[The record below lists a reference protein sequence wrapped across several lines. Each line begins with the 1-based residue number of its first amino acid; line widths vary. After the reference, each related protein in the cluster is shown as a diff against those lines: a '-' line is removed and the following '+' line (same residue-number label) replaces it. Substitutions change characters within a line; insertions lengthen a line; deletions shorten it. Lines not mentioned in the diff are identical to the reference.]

1 MSHLTRHKRINNIYM
16 HLFLCPSFSCA
27 LILRQNTRFVIVSVV
42 VISGEKMW
50 HKLTQISIKFRG
62 FFGSLQNQFY
72 FNSKRKLQTTPFSN
86 KSLAHHFNVKTKTI
100 SKDLFYRFYA
110 SLTMFHSQE

>member
-62 FFGSLQNQFY
+62 FLGLVRINFILIQRGNFKQPL
-72 FNSKRKLQTTPFSN
+72 FSN
-86 KSLAHHFNVKTKTI
+86 KSLALHFNVKTKTI